1 MKKKLLLLFTLLMV
15 LSLMGCTS
23 RQSSPNETATIEEYI
38 GTKESSAGEES
49 VPSEAS
55 SNTLQEKPN
64 QIADK
69 ENSAKL
75 SANENQKI
83 EIHASFVT
91 QKEAE
96 QLAEKYLSETYGPN
110 LKAVEAFVE
119 EDDGNFNIFYDL
131 KYGKDGFFRGPRI
144 AVRVLCT
151 GKTYLA
157 AFSNKPYED
166 FDERLLEDITYE
178 KLYAYTEAKLKELLG
193 DQLISFKI
201 DSVKVAFQD
210 DRYLLEIYYI
220 KEWKSKEDDPFP
232 LSSGEI
238 LQYELS

>member
-1 MKKKLLLLFTLLMV
+1 MKKKLLLLFALLMV

-38 GTKESSAGEES
+38 GIKESFAGEES

-69 ENSAKL
+69 ENPAPPK
-75 SANENQKI
+75 ENQNI

-193 DQLISFKI
+193 DQLISFNI

-220 KEWKSKEDDPFP
+220 IEFRSKEDDPFP

-238 LQYELS
+238 LEYELN